1 MNNFYTSD
9 PIVGAVTTR
18 SVPPMTWMPPQS
30 EGEITVYVGKP
41 RSLMR
46 PSHVEWN
53 RASLPEFKRQ
63 TAFLFDTSTTSTSS

>member
-1 MNNFYTSD
+1 MTNFYTSD

-18 SVPPMTWMPPQS
+18 SVPPMTWIPPQS

-41 RSLMR
+41 GSLMR

-53 RASLPEFKRQ
+53 RAGLPEFKRQ
-63 TAFLFDTSTTSTSS
+63 VAFLFDTSTTSTSS